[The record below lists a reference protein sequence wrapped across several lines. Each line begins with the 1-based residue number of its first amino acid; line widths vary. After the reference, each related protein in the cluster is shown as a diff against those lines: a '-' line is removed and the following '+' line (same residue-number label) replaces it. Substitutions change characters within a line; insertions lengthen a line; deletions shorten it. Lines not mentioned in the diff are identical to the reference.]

1 MLPVGQECKAGLCCY
16 AGVRYKNTTRHFQ
29 SSNAGR
35 APAPPPRSRQTGSAA
50 QGPAPG
56 PRRWAL
62 QRLWWVSS
70 HRRQPRQSAAGAAE
84 GPLCPAPHGPRGR
97 TAGDPLGGKRHGEGS
112 CPTGARPV
120 VGWRAADRQPC
131 CQLPAISLL
140 FLAPNQTSHHHRP
153 ALRRAQAPPQQGTM
167 APTAGT
173 PGRAPGHPRS
183 KPE

>member
-70 HRRQPRQSAAGAAE
+70 HRRQPRQSAPGAAE
-84 GPLCPAPHGPRGR
+84 GPLCPAPHSPRRG
-97 TAGDPLGGKRHGEGS
+97 TAGDPWGGNAMGK
-112 CPTGARPV
+112 APV
-120 VGWRAADRQPC
+120 
-131 CQLPAISLL
+131 L
-140 FLAPNQTSHHHRP
+140 
-153 ALRRAQAPPQQGTM
+153 QAP
-167 APTAGT
+167 
-173 PGRAPGHPRS
+173 GRRWGGELLTGSHAASCRLFHFCS
-183 KPE
+183 LHQTKPATTTGRL